1 MRNES
6 DKCRRSRS
14 YSFNAIK
21 TKAASAKAKDGKV
34 KTPLTTYSTV
44 SLSGRIYFT
53 VMVSNCAPETT

>member
-21 TKAASAKAKDGKV
+21 TKAASAKAKDSKV

-44 SLSGRIYFT
+44 SLSGRIT
-53 VMVSNCAPETT
+53 SP